1 MSRIPE
7 TIGKYK
13 IEALIAHGGMGAVYK
28 AIHPTLNRPVIIKK
42 LTLKGRKDITE
53 RFKRE
58 ARILMD
64 FRHDGI
70 VNMYDH
76 FKLGSSYYIVL
87 EFIDGKALDEVM
99 NKQRYLDNGTTAY
112 ILYKTALALNYA
124 HEKKVIHRDI
134 KPANILLSKTGDIK
148 LVDFGIAVSDED
160 SDEGLTREG
169 MSLGTPGYMAPEQ
182 FHDTKNVDLR
192 ADIYSLGVLA
202 YEMLTGKKPFPG
214 SFTPELI
221 ANIQRGKYI
230 HPRKFNP
237 HIDPILLKIIR
248 KSMNSRLE
256 QRYKDLGPVIKEL
269 DRYLK
274 GWNQTELSDVVS
286 DLAEGKEPAKPK
298 QRKKQRI
305 VLKLIIAVIVVTL
318 FAVTGLFCYVTGIY
332 NGLLHPHNFGSVIF
346 SVRVQGGIQPR
357 NKIFIKT
364 DIFHDDGKSIP
375 EVLNRKIIFIQR
387 GAGHKGESYLF
398 RSLPVYVRQ
407 GAYRAKVE
415 IEDTLTWYSFIVLPR
430 DRQKLKYTT
439 REGKIIKID
448 RLGTQQVIT
457 NVKINITDILTG
469 QTINRGN
476 SISLYRKGQ
485 WVDMDHAGPL
495 ITGGVYIFRIKN
507 KLYFTKVFPLKIR
520 TGQDN
525 LEINAGLLPLPGSLS
540 LTREK
545 KSIQFLLNGTD
556 HVLSA
561 DAVPQNLSLN
571 TSLHFEG
578 NISPGKYIL
587 EILYRSKKL
596 SVPLEIHIHK
606 TIVVFA
612 SIDDKTGKIKFS
624 VH

>member
-13 IEALIAHGGMGAVYK
+13 IEALIAQGGMGAVYK

-76 FKLGSSYYIVL
+76 FKLGSSYYIIL

-99 NKQRYLDNGTTAY
+99 KKQRYLDNGTTAY
-112 ILYKTALALNYA
+112 ILYNTALALNYA

-221 ANIQRGKYI
+221 SNIQRGKYI

-274 GWNQTELSDVVS
+274 RWNKTELSDTVS
-286 DLAEGKEPAKPK
+286 DLAEGKEPVKPK

-305 VLKLIIAVIVVTL
+305 VLKLIIAVIVVAL
-318 FAVTGLFCYVTGIY
+318 FALTGLFCYVTGIY

-346 SVRVQGGIQPR
+346 SVSVPGGIQPR

-364 DIFHDDGKSIP
+364 NIFHDDGKSIP
-375 EVLNRKIIFIQR
+375 EVLNRKIIFIKR
-387 GAGHKGESYLF
+387 GTGREDGSYLF
-398 RSLPVYVRQ
+398 RSFPVYVRQ

-415 IEDTLTWYSFIVLPR
+415 IEDTLTWYSFIVLSR
-430 DRQKLKYTT
+430 NRQKLKYTT

-448 RLGTQQVIT
+448 RRGTQQLIT
-457 NVKINITDILTG
+457 NVKINITNILTG
-469 QTINRGN
+469 QTISRGN

-485 WVDMDHAGPL
+485 WVDMEHAGPL
-495 ITGGVYIFRIKN
+495 ITGGVYIFKIKN

-540 LTREK
+540 LTKEK
-545 KSIQFLLNGTD
+545 KSIQFFLNGTD

-561 DAVPQNLSLN
+561 DAVPQSLSLN
-571 TSLHFEG
+571 NSLHFKG

-606 TIVVFA
+606 STVVFV